1 MKSLFPPTTVHFAL
15 RRCKV
20 LTVRQGTLLVLLSL
34 IASLYALGQT
44 NASHVKA
51 IEYPT
56 ATIREEQTITIGGVS
71 ETWRLEW
78 QALPKPYCEPNEES
92 LTCPCEGFAFGE
104 IGDLFLVR
112 LRNGTVIDRVHLTP
126 LFGETKGAVLQRWPV
141 DDDYDSPNFERED
154 FADAVRKRP
163 LVQVMQFDDY
173 DHDGEKTEFY
183 LQTEA
188 ICCGHR
194 DGVVIG
200 VSKSDPRLHVF
211 GTVSN
216 PGKPLYLAKH
226 EWDALRNSKSHK
238 LEIVDWACGDHAAD
252 TQTEF
257 TLEWSVDGVSGVRRE
272 YTCPA
277 EGQSRNLV
285 SQQPL

>member
-1 MKSLFPPTTVHFAL
+1 M
-15 RRCKV
+15 
-20 LTVRQGTLLVLLSL
+20 RQGTRLVLLSL
-34 IASLYALGQT
+34 IASLYALGQS

-51 IEYPT
+51 TEYPT

-78 QALPKPYCEPNEES
+78 QALPKPYCEPSEGS

-112 LRNGTVIDRVHLTP
+112 LRNGTVIDRLHLKP
-126 LFGETKGAVLQRWPV
+126 LFGETQGAVLQRWPV
-141 DDDYDSPNFERED
+141 DDDHDSPNSERED

-163 LVQVMQFDDY
+163 VVQVMQFEDY

-200 VSKSDPRLHVF
+200 ISKNDPQLHVF

-238 LEIVDWACGDHAAD
+238 LEIVDWACRDHAAD

-257 TLEWSVDGVSGVRRE
+257 TLEWSVDGISGVRRE
-272 YTCPA
+272 YTCPP
-277 EGQSRNLV
+277 EGESRSLV
-285 SQQPL
+285 RQEPL